1 MRDLF
6 LTCLSVS
13 LSTGA
18 LILLLT
24 LLSPLLEKKY
34 AAKWKYWIWIL
45 LAVRLLIPIS
55 GIYRPDRG
63 ADSVPNAVSVGV
75 ENGTVLPL
83 RQARRFVVE
92 IPVPLTQPAAAQMP
106 KRLPSPLDA
115 AAALWALG
123 ALVYFSFHM
132 VSYLH
137 YRRLVERDSVPAS
150 KECVSWLMQGLR
162 DELHIR
168 RQIPVAVYA
177 PAASPMI
184 IGFLRPVLVLPDAD
198 FGEKDLA
205 FILRHEL
212 IHFRRGD
219 IYFKLLFVA
228 VNAVHWFNPLIW
240 LMQKQAA
247 LDMELSCDEGVIDGA
262 DLASRRAYT
271 ETLLSSLRENKG
283 KGSVLST
290 QFYGGKETMK
300 KRFVHILKRIKKK
313 NGIPVLICAAI
324 LAVGLGAAVG
334 CVAKTDA
341 GSTATEGSADTAGGS
356 DMNGADGS
364 SPSETDAS
372 GSENS
377 DGTGTSA
384 DETDSVGGAGA
395 QTSLPGYT
403 SEQLIQMASECYA
416 YLHDGYVPGHIEIDS
431 ISEDGMAAI
440 HLYDMTEENTATLD
454 WYTVDIR
461 TGLGENVNLEQ
472 ICLGEFAPSDI
483 AVASFGEH
491 RQAIIDRILA
501 VFQEAEAPRY
511 RLENPDLESPDLVGA
526 RADCIFHADWI
537 SIREPEDDP
546 MIRGMR
552 SVADA
557 LTDPDEIAYAEEIID
572 GWIAEMKEWA
582 QSDENIQMG
591 QPVTLLFDYAGTC
604 LLYYPYTV
612 DGVTTLIPLE
622 EMAASEWTE
631 DPQARFQEGADTLN
645 QALALYRDPEGSSQ
659 TDAAGGT
666 DSSGPDII
674 RIHPLY
680 GTANGTGLPAGT
692 LSLEDFW
699 ARAVKTENTVTFFTG
714 LTLTFPESWDGKYVL
729 TSDIGPTN
737 APTSNTL
744 IVSEKTNYEAGP
756 GGDLFYLRFL
766 LHEEDSTYGL
776 EPFASVLGL
785 YRQGDREYALVLEKC
800 QEMAWV
806 EGDETYRAAYEALS
820 QTADSVTVGT
830 DGMDGFTPCGID
842 DIPWIERV

>member
-1 MRDLF
+1 MMRDLF

-18 LILLLT
+18 VILLLT

-45 LAVRLLIPIS
+45 LAIRLLIPVS
-55 GIYRPDRG
+55 GIYQPDRG
-63 ADSVPNAVSVGV
+63 ADSAPNAASVGV

-92 IPVPLTQPAAAQMP
+92 IPVPLTQPAAAQTV
-106 KRLPSPLDA
+106 KRLSSPLDA

-132 VSYLH
+132 ISYLH
-137 YRRLVERDSVPAS
+137 YRRLVKRNSVPVS
-150 KECVSWLMQGLR
+150 KECVSWLMQELR

-168 RQIPVAVYA
+168 RQIPVAVYTS
-177 PAASPMI
+177 AASPMI

-219 IYFKLLFVA
+219 IYCKLLFVLA
-228 VNAVHWFNPLIW
+228 NAVHWFNPLVW

-247 LDMELSCDEGVIDGA
+247 LDMELSCDEGVIADA
-262 DLASRRAYT
+262 DLAARRAYT
-271 ETLLSSLRENKG
+271 ETLLSSLQDGKR

-324 LAVGLGAAVG
+324 LAVGLGAVVG

-341 GSTATEGSADTAGGS
+341 LGSDGTSDGSAEPSDGTAG
-356 DMNGADGS
+356 
-364 SPSETDAS
+364 TT
-372 GSENS
+372 

-384 DETDSVGGAGA
+384 DEADTVGSVGT
-395 QTSLPGYT
+395 QTSLSGYP
-403 SEQLIQMASECYA
+403 SEQLIQMASDCYA
-416 YLHDGYVPGHIEIDS
+416 YLHDGYVPGHIEIDN
-431 ISEDGMAAI
+431 ISEDGMAMI

-501 VFQEAEAPRY
+501 IFQEAEAPRY

-552 SVADA
+552 SAADA
-557 LTDPDEIAYAEEIID
+557 LTDPGEIAYAEEIIG
-572 GWIAEMKEWA
+572 GWIAEMKEWD
-582 QSDENIQMG
+582 QSDENIQLG

-631 DPQARFQEGADTLN
+631 DPQARFREGADTLE
-645 QALALYRDPEGSSQ
+645 QALALYRDPESSSQ
-659 TDAAGGT
+659 TDTAGRT
-666 DSSGPDII
+666 DSSPSASDII

-680 GTANGTGLPAGT
+680 DTTDGTGLPAEA

-699 ARAVKTENTVTFFTG
+699 TAAVKTENTVTFRTG
-714 LTLTFPESWDGKYVL
+714 LTLTFPEDWDGKYVL
-729 TSDIGPTN
+729 TSDLGPAG
-737 APTSNTL
+737 APTDNTL
-744 IVSEKTNYEAGP
+744 IVSERTNYEAGP

-776 EPFASVLGL
+776 ESFASVLGL

-800 QEMAWV
+800 HEMAWV
-806 EGDETYRAAYEALS
+806 EGDETYRAAYEALNRA
-820 QTADSVTVGT
+820 ADSVTVGT